1 MMMLML
7 MVVMMAMVMTMNSFK
22 DDMVYTYEGARDSY
36 QSLAA
41 FVEVGTSSH
50 TITHA
55 RALRTRLTSR
65 SLACACACVCACVR
79 VRSQTTI
86 IR

>member
-1 MMMLML
+1 
-7 MVVMMAMVMTMNSFK
+7 MTMNRFR

-50 TITHA
+50 TNTHA
-55 RALRTRLTSR
+55 RALCTRLTSR
-65 SLACACACVCACVR
+65 SLACACVCACVR